1 MVDIREY
8 NDRGGRSPFREWY
21 DGLNSDAARK
31 VTTALYRVGLGN
43 FSNAKS
49 VGAGVYECKINFG
62 PGYRVY
68 FGKEGEQTVI
78 LLGGGTKQRQQN
90 DIKLALERWVDYKQ
104 RKKQQK
110 EKKRGVNMAL
120 TRDFR
125 ETVQARVKRD
135 AAFRKGLLS
144 ESIEGLLS
152 GEVTVGKELLRD
164 YINATVG
171 FPKLASHTKI
181 HVKTLHQ
188 MFGPN
193 GNPTARNL
201 FDIVAYLQNA
211 EGVRFEVRS
220 TRAALR
226 TNRRPSSRQTKRTAS
241 AVLGH

>member
-1 MVDIREY
+1 MVRQVECRGREER
-8 NDRGGRSPFREWY
+8 D
-21 DGLNSDAARK
+21 DGSIPRRFGD
-31 VTTALYRVGLGN
+31 
-43 FSNAKS
+43 FSHAKS

-62 PGYRVY
+62 PELSCVFWERRRADSRASWWWYKATPAKRHQTRARTVGRLQT
-68 FGKEGEQTVI
+68 KEE
-78 LLGGGTKQRQQN
+78 
-90 DIKLALERWVDYKQ
+90 AAERE
-104 RKKQQK
+104 R
-110 EKKRGVNMAL
+110 RGMNMAL

-144 ESIEGLLS
+144 EAIESLLS
-152 GEVTVGKELLRD
+152 GEVSLGKELLRD

-171 FPKLASHTKI
+171 FPKLAARTKI

-201 FDIVAYLQNA
+201 FEIVAYLQHA

-220 TRAALR
+220 TRAAFR
-226 TNRRPSSRQTKRTAS
+226 IKRSSPRRRKRRDVQAG
-241 AVLGH
+241 L